1 MSCRLGANV
10 ITRWHWKQI
19 VSSVV
24 FLEGIASAASAH
36 SIAEIRKNPSVFDQ
50 QPVIVTGE
58 TANVVTRYGDV
69 SYTTFD
75 LIDAKGAVVAVLVSQ
90 IPTCLQGD
98 TCRVS
103 GLFVAEKNMVLPEKV
118 ERVDEGEYKEAG
130 VLFHQHRSPVR
141 ANGGPPRNLFA
152 PLETGVR

>member
-1 MSCRLGANV
+1 M
-10 ITRWHWKQI
+10 
-19 VSSVV
+19 
-24 FLEGIASAASAH
+24 
-36 SIAEIRKNPSVFDQ
+36 EIHKNPSAFDQ
-50 QPVIVTGE
+50 QPVTVTGE

-75 LIDAKGAVVAVLVSQ
+75 LVDANGAVLAVLVSQ

-118 ERVDEGEYKEAG
+118 ERVDEGAYKEAG
-130 VLFHQHRSPVR
+130 ALFHQQKGS
-141 ANGGPPRNLFA
+141 ANGGRTI
-152 PLETGVR
+152 ETCLIPDTGAH

>member
-1 MSCRLGANV
+1 MGDNV
-10 ITRWHWKQI
+10 ITQWHWKQI
-19 VSSVV
+19 VSSVM
-24 FLEGIASAASAH
+24 FLGGIASAASAH
-36 SIAEIRKNPSVFDQ
+36 SIVEIHKNPSAFDQ
-50 QPVIVTGE
+50 QSVTVTGE

-75 LIDAKGAVVAVLVSQ
+75 LVDANGVVLAVLVSQ

-98 TCRVS
+98 TCRVT

-141 ANGGPPRNLFA
+141 PGGPMHRNLLA
-152 PLETGVR
+152 MPETGAH